1 MAEGAN
7 IENVDYAVRGLPIE
21 TVKSADGTTIAYEKS
36 GTGPPVIIIGGGLN
50 EKAMHAELAEGL
62 SENFTVYNY
71 DRRARGDSDDKRV
84 GPYTVDIEIEDLAA
98 VIEAAGGTANVFA
111 NCTGS
116 MIAVPAAAR
125 GVPMTRLA
133 MYEPP
138 YSGPKVPPGYTEE
151 LMELLEQNKIKEA
164 VSLFLKWDALFTED
178 EIEFF
183 STHPIWPAFEA
194 MAHSMPY
201 DSILSDDADRVP
213 TEELSAITVPSLV
226 LGGNKSPQWM
236 KDMCQAVAAG
246 IPQGEYVTM
255 DTAGHLMDDTL
266 GAELLTKFF
275 R

>member
-1 MAEGAN
+1 MAEQAN
-7 IENVDYAVRGLPIE
+7 IENLDYGNRELPIE
-21 TVKSADGTTIAYEKS
+21 KVRSADGTTIAYEKS
-36 GTGPPVIIIGGGLN
+36 GSGPPVIIIGGGLN

-62 SENFTVYNY
+62 SESFTVYNY
-71 DRRARGDSDDKRV
+71 DRRARGDSDDNRV

-98 VIEAAGGTANVFA
+98 VIEAAGGTASVFA

-125 GVPMTRLA
+125 GVPMTKLA

-138 YSGPKVPPGYTEE
+138 YSGPKVPPGYTEQ
-151 LMELLEQNKIKEA
+151 LRELLEQDRIKDA

-201 DSILSDDADRVP
+201 DSILSDDADCVP
-213 TEELSAITVPSLV
+213 VEELGAITVPSLV

-236 KDMCQAVAAG
+236 KEMCQAVADG
-246 IPQGEYVTM
+246 IPRGEYVTM